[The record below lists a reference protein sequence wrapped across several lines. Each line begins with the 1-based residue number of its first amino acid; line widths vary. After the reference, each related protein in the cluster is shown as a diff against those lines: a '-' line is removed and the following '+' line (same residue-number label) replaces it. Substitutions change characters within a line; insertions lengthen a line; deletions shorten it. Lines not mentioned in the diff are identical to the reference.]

1 MKTTMDAVDVKLCR
15 VTPSNLKSIPDILSE
30 RGRIEYPAEL
40 ELNVAEIKRCM
51 VYGVVEDLSGDEPVV
66 LDETNYFLIEKEESE
81 TTTEDETPEAG
92 DVDTEDEVETDTPS
106 EIEDE
111 TTTEPEE
118 EVTEEEQPV
127 EDTETEE

>member
-1 MKTTMDAVDVKLCR
+1 MKTAMDVADVKLCR
-15 VTPSNLKSIPDILSE
+15 VTPSNLKSIPDILPE

-66 LDETNYFLIEKEESE
+66 LDETNYFLIKKEESE

-92 DVDTEDEVETDTPS
+92 DETEDEVETDIPS
-106 EIEDE
+106 ETEDE
-111 TTTEPEE
+111 TTEPEE
-118 EVTEEEQPV
+118 EVTEEEEQTT
-127 EDTETEE
+127 DTETEE

>member
-1 MKTTMDAVDVKLCR
+1 MKTTMDVADVKLCR
-15 VTPSNLKSIPDILSE
+15 VTPSNLKSIPDILPE

-66 LDETNYFLIEKEESE
+66 LDETNYFLIKKEESE

-92 DVDTEDEVETDTPS
+92 DETEDEVETDIPS
-106 EIEDE
+106 ETEDE
-111 TTTEPEE
+111 TTEPEE
-118 EVTEEEQPV
+118 EVTEEEEQTT
-127 EDTETEE
+127 DTETEE